1 MPDFCK
7 VAKTVAKTK
16 KAKIKVKF
24 ESPKHLHQTTFV
36 TLKFKPCFE
45 PALLGYNVK
54 ILLKQ
59 KVAQNVTIFL
69 GYFIFTKNRTE
80 LPKVAQTVNF

>member
-24 ESPKHLHQTTFV
+24 ESPKHLHQITFE
-36 TLKFKPCFE
+36 TLKY
-45 PALLGYNVK
+45 L
-54 ILLKQ
+54 Q
-59 KVAQNVTIFL
+59 
-69 GYFIFTKNRTE
+69 
-80 LPKVAQTVNF
+80 QTML